1 MPEVSV
7 WVELRVVVGPDAD
20 PVALERSVAAEGRRG
35 ARELFSQALASLEDQ
50 ILPGAGSKQRREP
63 RWMATSVGRIRL
75 HRYRVR
81 TAQGSYHPLDEAM
94 GLSGAEAS
102 AGLRELVC
110 DLAMR
115 LPYRQVA
122 EITARVSGEAFSAR
136 SAWSVL
142 QEEGARVRT
151 EEDRL
156 VSSIFELGEAPPQQ
170 GPRHELVV
178 IEADGTFLRAQRE
191 QHPSFEV
198 KTGVFYTAKTSA
210 GGKRHRRWRLLDKG
224 CYATSADADAFGKGL
239 AARGFQW
246 VGLHRASH
254 VLAVHDGLDQF
265 GQTFHDWF
273 PGAIH
278 QVDHFHLAERLW
290 QACGADPARFARL
303 REAGFTDPVALA
315 RRIERGTV
323 AVHGHRAEELA
334 GYLRGIAPDLH
345 GIERLPRDLRQG
357 RMHIVGSGVVEKHQD
372 LLVKRRMKGQGMRWT
387 RRGADNLLALQARR
401 FSKRWPATWGV
412 RPAA

>member
-1 MPEVSV
+1 M
-7 WVELRVVVGPDAD
+7 
-20 PVALERSVAAEGRRG
+20 AAEGRRG
-35 ARELFSQALASLEDQ
+35 ARELFSKALVALEDQ
-50 ILPGAGSKQRREP
+50 LLEGAGAKQRREP
-63 RWMATSVGRIRL
+63 RWVATSIGRVRV
-75 HRYRVR
+75 HRYRVKGPAR
-81 TAQGSYHPLDEAM
+81 SHHPLDEAM
-94 GLSGAEAS
+94 GLLGAEAS

-122 EITARVSGEAFSAR
+122 EIVTRLSGEAFSAR

-142 QEEGARVRT
+142 QAEGARVRT
-151 EEDRL
+151 EEARL
-156 VSSIFELGEAPPQQ
+156 VCSIFELGEAPPQQ
-170 GPRHELVV
+170 GSRHDLVV

-191 QHPSFEV
+191 AGPSFEV
-198 KTGVFYTAKTSA
+198 KTGVFYTAKAPA
-210 GGKRHRRWRLLDKG
+210 GGKRHLRFKLLDKG
-224 CYATSADADAFGKGL
+224 CHATSADADSFGKGL
-239 AARGFQW
+239 AGRGFQW
-246 VGLHRASH
+246 VGLHRARH

-278 QVDHFHLAERLW
+278 QVDHLHLAERLW
-290 QACGADPARFARL
+290 HAAGADPARFALL
-303 REAGFTDPVALA
+303 RRAGFADPVGLA
-315 RRIERGTV
+315 TRIEGGQIAV
-323 AVHGHRAEELA
+323 AGSKVEDLP
-334 GYLRGIAPDLH
+334 GYLRGIAADLH
-345 GIERLPRDLRQG
+345 GIERLPKELRRG

-401 FSKRWPATWGV
+401 FSGRWPSTWGV